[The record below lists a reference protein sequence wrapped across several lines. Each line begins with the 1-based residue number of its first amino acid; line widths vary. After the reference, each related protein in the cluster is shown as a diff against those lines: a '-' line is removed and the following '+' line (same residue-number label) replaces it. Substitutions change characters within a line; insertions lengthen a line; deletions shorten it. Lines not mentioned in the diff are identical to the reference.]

1 MLHLNF
7 KLNSGIS
14 RKVGIIVSL
23 LLLCLFFSFLTPQFR
38 STRNL
43 INIVQQSAINGVIA
57 LGMTYVIITG
67 GIDLSVGS
75 IVALVGML
83 IAKML
88 VWGMIIEWALFIGL
102 VIGLFCGFLNGLI
115 IAKLRLQPFLVTL
128 GTMSV
133 YRGLTLIVSNGLPVR
148 NLPMRFSLIMNA
160 WNTTIPVPIVLFA
173 GLTIVFSAV
182 MKYTRYGQYIF
193 ALGGNEEATRLSGIN
208 VGIVKIITYSACGM
222 VCAFGAVIFLGR
234 LAAADPQ
241 AGNSYEMNAIASAA
255 IGGASLAGGKGSIGG
270 TIMGA
275 LILAT
280 LTNGL
285 ILLNVQSYYQTL
297 AIGLIIILAT
307 VLDKYSNK

>member
-1 MLHLNF
+1 MGMNY
-7 KLNSGIS
+7 KLDSGIT
-14 RKVGIIVSL
+14 RKIGIIAGL
-23 LLLCLFFSFLTPQFR
+23 LLLGIFFSLFTPQFR
-38 STRNL
+38 SMRNIL
-43 INIVQQSAINGVIA
+43 NIVQQSAINGVIA

-75 IVALVGML
+75 MVALVGMI
-83 IAKML
+83 IAKFM
-88 VWGMIIEWALFIGL
+88 VWGMVIEAALLIGL
-102 VIGLFCGFLNGLI
+102 LIGVACGLLNGFI
-115 IAKLRLQPFLVTL
+115 IARLRLQPFLVTL
-128 GTMSV
+128 GTMSI
-133 YRGLTLIVSNGLPVR
+133 YRGLTLIISNGLPVR
-148 NLPMRFSLIMNA
+148 NLPVNFLNSMNR
-160 WNTTIPVPIVLFA
+160 WNNAVPVPIVLFA
-173 GLTIVFSAV
+173 ALAIIFALVL
-182 MKYTRYGQYIF
+182 KYSRYGQYVF

-208 VGIVKIITYSACGM
+208 VGMVKIMTYSASGL
-222 VCAFGAVIFLGR
+222 VCAFGAIIYLGR

-241 AGNSYEMNAIASAA
+241 AGNGYELNAIASAA

-270 TIMGA
+270 TIIGA